1 MKNTICLMLVT
12 LVTISLSFAQPGPP
26 PPGGE
31 KRKEKVEAL
40 KRSYYSEKLAL
51 TPAEAE
57 KFWPI
62 YNEFKKKED
71 ALRKAGKGDKKKGEE
86 PKFNEKEA
94 LAEIDRVAQQKKAH
108 IDLETQFLKDAMPVL
123 GPDRTMELG
132 KLDHEFQ
139 RELVQHIVWC
149 SVVFLRRHL
158 LTALMMLKQRCS

>member
-12 LVTISLSFAQPGPP
+12 LVTISLSWAQPGPP

-62 YNEFKKKED
+62 YNEFSKKED
-71 ALRKAGKGDKKKGEE
+71 ALRKEGKGDRKKGEQ
-86 PKFNEKEA
+86 PSFSEKEA
-94 LAEIDRVAQQKKAH
+94 LTEIDRIAVQKKSH
-108 IDLETQFLKDAMPVL
+108 IDLETQFLKDCMPVL
-123 GPDRTMELG
+123 GASRTMQLTQI
-132 KLDHEFQ
+132 DRDFQ
-139 RELVQHIVWC
+139 RELLEHM
-149 SVVFLRRHL
+149 RER
-158 LTALMMLKQRCS
+158 KEGGKGPKK

>member
-12 LVTISLSFAQPGPP
+12 LVTISLSWAQPGPP

-62 YNEFKKKED
+62 YNEFSKKED
-71 ALRKAGKGDKKKGEE
+71 ALRKEGKGNKKKGEQ
-86 PKFNEKEA
+86 PNFTEKEA
-94 LAEIDRVAQQKKAH
+94 LTEIDRIAVQKKSH
-108 IDLETQFLKDAMPVL
+108 IDLETQFLKDCMPVL
-123 GPDRTMELG
+123 GASRTMQLTQI
-132 KLDHEFQ
+132 DRDFQ
-139 RELVQHIVWC
+139 RELLEHM
-149 SVVFLRRHL
+149 RER
-158 LTALMMLKQRCS
+158 KEGGKGPKK

>member
-1 MKNTICLMLVT
+1 MKRNTWILMLIALLTTSV
-12 LVTISLSFAQPGPP
+12 VYAQPGPPPGP

-40 KRSYYSEKLAL
+40 KRSYYSEKLEL

-71 ALRKAGKGDKKKGEE
+71 SLRKAGKGDKKKGEE

-94 LAEIDRVAQQKKAH
+94 LAEIDRVAQQKKTH
-108 IDLETQFLKDAMPVL
+108 IDMETQFLKDAMPVL
-123 GPDRTMELG
+123 GPDRTMKLG

-139 RELVQHIVWC
+139 RELLQHMKERKEGGGGKG
-149 SVVFLRRHL
+149 S
-158 LTALMMLKQRCS
+158 KK

>member
-12 LVTISLSFAQPGPP
+12 LVTISLSWAQPGPP

-62 YNEFKKKED
+62 YNEFNKRED
-71 ALRKAGKGDKKKGEE
+71 ALKKEGRGDKKKGEQ
-86 PKFNEKEA
+86 PNFTEKEA
-94 LAEIDRVAQQKKAH
+94 MTEIDRIAVQKKAH
-108 IDLETQFLKDAMPVL
+108 IDLETQFLKDCMPVL
-123 GPDRTMELG
+123 GATRTMQLTQI
-132 KLDHEFQ
+132 DRDFQ
-139 RELVQHIVWC
+139 RELLEHM
-149 SVVFLRRHL
+149 RER
-158 LTALMMLKQRCS
+158 KEGGKGPRK

>member
-1 MKNTICLMLVT
+1 MKQNTLILMLVALMMT
-12 LVTISLSFAQPGPP
+12 TVAFAQPGQT

-71 ALRKAGKGDKKKGEE
+71 DLRKTGKGDKKKGEQ
-86 PKFNEKEA
+86 PKFTEKEA
-94 LAEIDRVAQQKKAH
+94 LVEIDHMAQQKKAH

-123 GPDRTMELG
+123 GPDRTMQLG

-139 RELVQHIVWC
+139 RELVQH
-149 SVVFLRRHL
+149 
-158 LTALMMLKQRCS
+158 MKEKKEGGQKGPKK

>member
-1 MKNTICLMLVT
+1 MKNAICTLLVS
-12 LVTISLSFAQPGPP
+12 LIFISASWAQPGPP

-71 ALRKAGKGDKKKGEE
+71 SLKKEGKGDKKKGEE
-86 PKFNEKEA
+86 PKYTEKEA
-94 LAEIDRVAQQKKAH
+94 LAEIDREAMQKKSH
-108 IDLETQFLKDAMPVL
+108 IDLETQFLKDCMPVL
-123 GPDRTMELG
+123 GPERTMHLS
-132 KLDHEFQ
+132 KIDREFQ
-139 RELVQHIVWC
+139 RELLQHM
-149 SVVFLRRHL
+149 RER
-158 LTALMMLKQRCS
+158 KEGGKGPKK

>member
-1 MKNTICLMLVT
+1 MLIALLTTSV
-12 LVTISLSFAQPGPP
+12 VYAQPGPPPGP

-40 KRSYYSEKLAL
+40 KRSYYSEKLEL

-123 GPDRTMELG
+123 GTDRTMELG

-139 RELVQHIVWC
+139 RELVQHMKE
-149 SVVFLRRHL
+149 R
-158 LTALMMLKQRCS
+158 KEGGGGKGPKK

>member
-51 TPAEAE
+51 SPAEAE

-62 YNEFKKKED
+62 YNEFSKKED
-71 ALRKAGKGDKKKGEE
+71 ALRKEGKGDKKKGEQ
-86 PKFNEKEA
+86 PNFTEKEA
-94 LAEIDRVAQQKKAH
+94 LTEIDRIAVQKKSH
-108 IDLETQFLKDAMPVL
+108 IDLETQFLKDCMPVL
-123 GPDRTMELG
+123 GASRTMQLTQI
-132 KLDHEFQ
+132 DRDFQ
-139 RELVQHIVWC
+139 RELLEHM
-149 SVVFLRRHL
+149 RERKEGGKG
-158 LTALMMLKQRCS
+158 TKK

>member
-62 YNEFKKKED
+62 YNEFSKKED
-71 ALRKAGKGDKKKGEE
+71 ALRKEGKGDKKKGEQ
-86 PKFNEKEA
+86 PNFTEKEA
-94 LAEIDRVAQQKKAH
+94 LTEIDRIAVQKKSH
-108 IDLETQFLKDAMPVL
+108 IDLETQFLKDCMPVL
-123 GPDRTMELG
+123 GASRTMQLTQI
-132 KLDHEFQ
+132 DRDFQ
-139 RELVQHIVWC
+139 RELLEHM
-149 SVVFLRRHL
+149 RER
-158 LTALMMLKQRCS
+158 KEGGKGPKK

>member
-12 LVTISLSFAQPGPP
+12 LVTISLSWAQPGPP

-62 YNEFKKKED
+62 YNEFSKKED
-71 ALRKAGKGDKKKGEE
+71 ALRKEGKGDRKKGEQ
-86 PKFNEKEA
+86 PNFTEKEA
-94 LAEIDRVAQQKKAH
+94 LTEIDRIAVQKKSH
-108 IDLETQFLKDAMPVL
+108 IDLETQFLKDCMPVL
-123 GPDRTMELG
+123 GASRTMQLTQI
-132 KLDHEFQ
+132 DRDFQ
-139 RELVQHIVWC
+139 RELLEHM
-149 SVVFLRRHL
+149 RER
-158 LTALMMLKQRCS
+158 KEGGKGPKK